1 MCVCVYGMIRFAIKL
16 HFSFFSDNPQQQ
28 QGHKFPKIS
37 FSDNS
42 SSIIQCISNDRATF
56 FVKIDFEENES
67 DITPL
72 RFEWSRGDVPIK
84 NSDRFRI
91 TQTSNA
97 VQLAIEHVTTEDAGH
112 YTLCARTKGNDVIR
126 KDVELVIE
134 DKSTGDDPPIFL
146 RRLVDLSVKVG
157 TRTRLLVE
165 IRSSTDVKLTWYRKY
180 RRICE
185 NDRVKEINEGSFH
198 YLEISPVILEDGG
211 QWMVHAENLN
221 GRNSCICHLNILVP
235 KAYKVPEFIEELKAV
250 LTQQGTVALE
260 CKVVGVPTPQLRWFK
275 DSKEIKAGDI
285 FALTANADDPTSLG
299 TYTCEAVNCMGKT
312 YSSSKVHVVGRGS
325 REDSLKSADSLPS
338 AGPPPIFTSELRDTS
353 VKIGDTLIL
362 GCQVVVPP
370 WPKNVVWYNKNGRVD
385 IDERYKLI
393 EDGLGVYM
401 AEVKPS
407 ASCDEGEWKCVVTN
421 DDGAVGISTC
431 LVNMEIPKNYRKPRF
446 METLRAVL
454 TDEGLV
460 SFECKVVGFPAP
472 ILKWFKDGQ
481 ELKPG
486 DVYQLTGTNSLGTYC
501 CIAKNCMGETS
512 SMAVLTIEDIQNQL
526 SEEERLV
533 FANKNQPP
541 KFLLGLKSQEAKIN
555 EAFQFTVKIEA
566 TPDPLLT
573 WFRDE
578 LPIQSNERYNHYR
591 GDRQYWHLDVRCLE
605 IVDQAEWKCVV
616 VNDFGTSVTSCFL
629 KLQVPRHYKKPR
641 FLECLRAVLTE
652 EGAVNLECKVIGVPQ
667 PVLKWYKDG
676 VELKPGDIHK
686 IISGQDGT
694 CCLGTYTCEARN
706 CMGVMASSASL
717 LGFEDD
723 YSKQDCGKQHEL
735 QRNFSLS
742 TIQEE
747 RTSQLYETPAG
758 DITIT
763 ERGDVSF
770 SLEGKEVSVSLYET
784 PDLTEEEALK
794 IVEMYADQLSEH
806 VTEQNIVELPP
817 LRFVKETAQSG
828 KLLMEATV
836 IDISP
841 EYFTHEEDLRTEA
854 GMSDI
859 SINELTVHGFS
870 AQELNNLDRET
881 EDYAKKSFEKME
893 EELSLTTPDRKRKK
907 SKATETEEF
916 FSLSKATMSP
926 NQNHEDEEADDS
938 SELQTFASARMEL
951 GKEDVGEQPLK
962 KKSRKSDSD
971 SSKTNE
977 TETKLIDISGAVG
990 DGLMVL
996 PDKLAKKV
1004 ITNEQEIADN
1014 VRRLL
1019 PLAKMLKILD
1029 AHMCAVEAEVISQSV
1044 MMMTASSADQSIA
1057 IIKNIGEPLQQ
1068 IQSKLKVYSGETP
1081 IESLFETMKED
1092 IRCLH
1097 VGLQVVEKCVEIDE
1111 RGTTLIQRTSVCII
1125 DSLADHIIKTL
1136 DELRTIANSFEG
1148 DSLKSHLLLTTDD
1161 IRQGLEITKGT
1172 IKSQALLQEAQEL
1185 EANKHFTEAV
1195 AKLQELPEPLP
1206 FEKVPQVDLPPQA
1219 ESVKLICQP
1228 VWEIQQALEKVE
1240 NELSLEETDD
1250 GIYCKVH
1257 QKIVDNFLEPFQ
1269 HLQQVL
1275 QVIEQR
1281 AETLTGTEQKINLAI
1296 LDIVT
1301 PPLFEL
1307 KKGLEVINAQP
1318 SNDVEGGKL
1327 TVNTVESMVPPLQE
1341 IQNGLAQLSQD
1352 VLTGGQVTEDLA
1364 LDSEE
1369 VNKLLQ
1375 SLAQAVLHLESNIE
1389 QIPCKI
1395 PQQIPVKLL
1404 TLKEHI
1410 STLIEQIVTQGVNK
1424 FHIILLGNIKRPID
1438 ELNYCMRQIEQK
1450 SITGSLGDLVDPLRS
1465 LDAKIK
1471 QSKDILCI
1479 LPVNARDD
1487 LLGILHDVQQ
1497 LLKTIEIDID
1507 EYEFRMQQKEIES
1520 ERQESAAD
1528 QLQETMEWRFV
1539 QEKYSKQLQKLT
1551 KIIREVSKLEFID
1564 NKLRAAFNDLI
1575 PPCGKIIVEL
1585 RNMPDC
1591 QVFAQNIVRR
1601 TADSILKIN
1610 ACLLQLGETTNKS
1623 QCNNLLNSVV
1633 RNYFQELKLAIDQS
1647 EDQTATVQTL
1657 QLAEAFNNMLNIVE
1671 NIVQLCGEDAIDDL
1685 STLEDV
1691 SALKSNAESLPVE
1704 NSVTWKTA
1712 TLEERRVQAEQL
1724 LGQLK
1729 QDIGT
1734 VLAHCSE
1741 FDLGCVQTETMQEVK
1756 AAVEKIHDFKE
1767 CLQNTLSMNV
1777 MEYSPTGSDLR
1788 TMAEAVYSLE
1798 SCALQIHEHLEQ
1810 GIVTD
1815 TSDLEVNELRTIA
1828 EPLQELVHA
1837 VKVFY
1842 TQEFDQVSSI
1852 GTLTQISMTSASVM
1866 QSLKPF
1872 VLSVHENHAIE
1883 TLESIANQISLTHLK
1898 QFVQPLHELEKA
1910 LIMQEDNTCLSQI
1923 VALPEQKQQD
1933 LRAWAK
1939 PLLCL
1944 KGSIVQ
1950 VKEELALST
1959 LEECP
1964 EFKVIAQK
1972 SPVLFNLL
1980 KYCETLNADFLE
1992 QFEELSSENLS
2003 ILKTYAEP
2011 QIVRS
2016 IDEKLIIKEMPQI
2029 EIFDMRK
2036 CVTESIQLLSKALLK
2051 TAAIQTAEVYELN
2064 LITERLRTDLQ
2075 TLSKQKETES
2085 VEFIQLRNCLAKTMF
2100 KLKECLVHTYEADV
2114 EVAVEDIEKI
2124 FEDLLQVIPNLEKQ
2138 LALEMKEKIALSCSE
2153 FITVIH
2159 QSEYES
2165 LLLLAEP
2172 IRNLLDSLILL
2183 SDHNEVDI
2191 EKSSPL
2197 FQKIQMQLVRIVQII
2212 NNGDCL
2218 IEFCQDL
2225 KPALL
2230 NLANNLNSIK
2240 DFLEKN
2246 DGNIRVIELLQE
2258 LDYFATDLK
2267 EVSCSLE
2274 NNNRK
2279 NYLIQE
2285 TSATKSFLMALEQGL
2300 TENNPLVHIFLEKHY
2315 EDVQQLEAAL
2325 KTVECD
2331 IIPRVERSQMIWL
2344 AEELESIEAIGKL
2357 LGNLQENMKILSQ
2370 ELVELPK
2377 DKAVFT
2383 AEMAEEI
2390 SETKRQPL
2398 PEAERQDTIEFIKIP
2413 IVEECVNFIFKA
2425 LKEDKHLQI
2434 LEADMQEALSSKD
2447 DNRRTESIFRIR
2459 EHIVHTYDSGVNK
2472 HLENLIDSL
2481 LECNPNLLEL
2491 INARYCLAIKENIE
2505 PLQADI
2511 KALAN
2516 EPCQSKLCSVHEKL
2530 LNLAEI
2536 SDRLK
2541 PYRDIENSSQKIVE
2555 LQKYLM
2561 EIFCTFD
2568 DLLEISDDDLTPAIE
2583 IVKALALRQYDENEN
2598 SKAGIKTAK
2607 VFEDILHLCAELKV
2621 TVEKVKVKLAD
2632 SASIRQIP
2640 EAAETKSKAAAPD
2653 LKAREIEEKQ
2663 SEVMIKKIDKK
2674 ETVAKELRGEFSEI
2688 TAEKVEKKVIDSTVK
2703 TIEKKKIEEMQLKAE
2718 VSEVT
2723 AEKIEKQ
2730 AVSVDA
2736 KKLEHMAVEATKIKG
2751 KVSEVKLA
2759 DSASIRQIPEAAETK
2774 SKAAA
2779 PDLKAREI
2787 EEKQSEVMIKK
2798 IDKKETVAKPLRPEV
2813 SEIKAEKVEKKVI
2826 DSTVKTIA
2834 QKKIEEM
2841 KLKAEV
2847 SEVTPEKIEKQ
2858 EVSVDVKK
2866 VRHMAVEATEMKGK
2880 ATEVKAEKIEEK
2892 QSEVVVKEV
2901 DKKEI
2906 KAKELNSEIKADKVE
2921 GKMIESTVKTIE
2933 LENIKEMK
2941 LKAEV
2946 FEIVPE
2952 KNKEEGVSVEAKKVE
2967 HTRVEA
2973 INSEAKVRQVEEE
2986 NIEEKQLEKVKGN
2999 KYKENKEMR
3008 NAKRPPRVDVK
3019 LTNRNSSVG
3028 SDIKLTC
3035 SILGNDLQIL
3045 WFKENKR
3052 LENNSKYKILFMD
3065 GLSCLEIK
3073 SADCNDAAIYRCV
3086 ANNRNG
3092 EVETSCLVT
3101 IYDVPTNK
3109 FGTPP
3114 IFTRNIREG
3123 ETTAA
3128 DAPSEDRE
3136 SVPPQDTLQ
3145 VPTQKRRKLK
3155 SPTPLR
3161 GRSATPIHG
3170 RSQTP
3175 FSLYMIRR
3183 SATPSTWRSITPFLK
3198 REEKEKTPFEL
3209 GRDILTQIT
3218 CNKAVFDR
3226 ALIMDISEPEETQK
3240 PVRYITSDMS
3250 VIDRAAV
3257 MDVSNV
3263 EVIYVVEEY
3272 EEYEEEEEV
3281 KEEVKPKKKGKG
3293 KKGRV
3298 GRKSADKEQSPGG
3311 GGEGETG
3318 EGGDEGSRER
3328 SEDREESADFDEF
3341 DEPSKKGKKKGGAK
3355 KKEKK
3360 EKSPSP
3366 KLTLKLEIG
3375 GGQKASK
3382 KMFEDKDKQSQDQKA
3397 TAKPPPKKSKLVLQM
3412 EEQAKAAAKAA
3423 EDAAKQTSKPK
3434 SETFEER
3441 QKRLKAEKEEQERL
3455 EAEQRALEEELRAQ
3469 QEAELAEDDEEEG
3482 GEEGDSDAEGEDA
3495 SSRYEEDGGESR
3507 YDSSRYEDE
3516 EAEEAD
3522 EVGDLPGDARRGSD
3536 ESEGFTRPDPYDEER
3551 WQQIAEEEG
3560 EEFMQQL
3567 RKYSLAIR
3575 KSEKQRDEEWQRR
3588 REQLRLPHFVVFLS
3602 DRTVEAG
3609 QKVRLTC
3616 AIGGPELSVK
3626 WFKDGRQLERDAT
3639 HRIINNNNIIILE
3652 VINTTILDSGEYSCV
3667 IANMNDEVTSS
3678 CFVTIYEVFKDE
3690 PAPPTFKLVK
3700 EYYHLRDDE
3709 LTIEMHIH
3717 GVPRPVV
3724 TWWRGSFE
3732 VKPNFKFTRLEEAH
3746 GVYKLLIYKPNN
3758 RDSGTY
3764 TCKAI
3769 NSCGEAQM
3777 RHTIEVAKNLNYHVH
3792 GIFHARDR
3800 LQQDKEKT
3808 AKKAMEEAMKSKEA
3822 SDKKRAVVE
3831 VAPRA
3836 ARSSPEP
3843 LVSPK
3848 QKLKF
3853 ATQLRDRMS
3862 LEGSTVKFICN
3873 VIGPNPTCRW
3883 MKDDNAVKFSEN
3895 VKNFSEEGKP
3905 ILELRNVT
3913 ADSSGVYKCIAKN
3926 DYSEIETSCY
3936 FKVYAAQAEGDESE
3950 PIFALPLRD
3959 VYHSSQNDLVLD
3971 TKVRGNPR
3979 PSITWLKDRVPV
3991 VLDGRIVQ
3999 IEHLDGICELIINK
4013 PTPSDNG
4020 TYICVAQNKLGTQ
4033 EAQHSV
4039 VVDVV
4044 QTSRRSSTQS
4054 AIMSDSSDSKSKGER
4069 PSKVPKGK
4077 KKEDEGEAVAY
4088 ERRSKMPEV
4097 NPKQQLYFNAI
4108 VSNRYV
4114 TEGSKV
4120 KLQAVVMG
4128 PNPAMKWMKDD
4139 QNVTY
4144 GPRIRNMSRDCL
4156 ASLEFVKALPEDSGL
4171 YTLVAQNEF
4180 CKISTS
4186 AKLLVYSTNV
4196 SAEVEPV
4203 FTRPLRDTYHLNTNE
4218 LILETGVRGQPAPKV
4233 QWFKDSV
4240 EIEKSERFHIFNH
4253 SDGTCE
4259 LVIDYPSNKDSG
4271 KYTVKA
4277 ESSAGKA
4284 EITHLVTFAG
4294 KDHHIADNIH
4304 GVFHADKN
4312 LLKAKLAELELPKE
4326 QKHPEVSESEG
4337 EEGKGKGKSKG
4348 KARGK
4353 KDEEEEVALPTAD
4366 TPTSDTLKKREKV
4379 IGIHF
4384 PTTVKDRV
4392 VAEGSKVK
4400 ISCFLAAKEPQV
4412 KWFKNEEQIQNS
4424 AKIRGRYV
4432 EGLCTLEIT
4441 SATEEDSGE
4450 YKCWARDET
4459 GEASTFCRL
4468 KVYADPGSADVPPTF
4483 TRNIKE
4489 TYHPKINELQL
4500 ECHVRGS
4507 PTATVTW
4514 VKDGVKIEQSDK
4526 YQQIDHNDG
4535 KCELVVSEPV
4545 QADSG
4550 KYVCQAENRAGKA
4563 EITHKVTVEARRVRA
4578 PSPRKEGVVGYKS
4591 SAEET
4596 DEEEKEKKK
4605 AKKKKDDEEEGG
4617 GRRREVLPPPDMKKR
4632 VYLRN
4637 FLSNRTVKEGSNVK
4651 WVVNIDGPEP
4661 TARWFHGENPIAF
4674 GPKSKMNLQDGIA
4687 WLQLVKVTE
4696 EDSGEY
4702 LVKVKGPENEVV
4714 STCNLFVYSTGKE
4727 ELVAPVF
4734 TVGIKDVFNSDQHL
4748 LTIECKVT
4756 GRPKPKICWQK
4767 DSTLLLQDSNKY
4779 TYVEM
4784 EDDMQ
4789 QLMIRNPTDS
4799 DTGLYTC
4806 YAESESGQMK
4816 ISKFIDISDYRLK
4829 EKTLPSAKTE
4839 KLLATNAEQ
4848 SQSNMNHILALKDQA
4863 KDAQF
4868 KLRLQTPMKSMKIA
4882 AGCKAQLMC
4891 SISGFIEDVY
4901 WLRDEERILKDG
4913 RHKIYNINNNLSLEI
4928 YEARTDDSGQY
4939 KCMIRNSRNTVECQC
4954 QLHVYDSTSGFLP
4967 ASFSQPMTIH
4977 YDGERG
4983 ELFLACHVHGRQN
4996 VTWLRDDHS
5005 ILNNRYRI
5013 VEEAGGV
5020 SKLIIRNPIHTDC
5033 GSFSCFVETNESIES
5048 ITKDVRI
5055 SELKSLMSSS
5065 TEMVESGLMSDFK
5078 PAKEMI
5084 TATSKK
5090 SLLNHLIK
5098 SKRKPLFNTL
5108 LHDRNVIEGSNLRL
5122 SCNLLCDDNTKVEW
5136 LKDMKPLLSEDKRF
5150 QTCFTVKG
5158 EVILEIFTT
5167 EESDSGQ
5174 YVCRA
5179 TNDYGEMSTQA
5190 YIRIY
5195 KPYVDALKPSV
5206 FVQSIRDNY
5215 SLNDNELVL
5224 DCRVRGK
5231 PRPEIQWMK
5240 GTDYIIPGEKYTQV
5254 NEDDGYT
5261 KIIVHNPTEK
5271 DSGLYACVARNE
5283 AGENK
5288 LTHHV
5293 EFVGRERFTLQKTHG
5308 FFHRD
5313 PNKPHLVC
5321 PLGDQTVHKGGTI
5334 AISAEFMQTQSP
5346 IDVQWLLN
5354 RQALSGHPNVK
5365 TFHDHGIYTLA
5376 IIDATPEC
5384 EGTYTCKAQNA
5395 FGRIESH
5402 AHVDISQG
5410 ATKEERPPLF
5420 LSRPE
5425 NEMKI
5430 AVGDPFSISFRIAGD
5445 PKPKRKYLS
5454 LFFLDE
5460 LTPYT
5465 FTFSSVS
5472 FLKGTKDI
5480 TKSDRVSKEVSDD
5493 YTRFTV
5499 QKSQISDSG
5508 TYFVVARNDN
5518 GTDRLFV
5525 TIEVKTPKKKD

>member
-1 MCVCVYGMIRFAIKL
+1 MGNGCSKCCKCNDYKNYNGTLSSASSVYRK
-16 HFSFFSDNPQQQ
+16 
-28 QGHKFPKIS
+28 
-37 FSDNS
+37 
-42 SSIIQCISNDRATF
+42 R
-56 FVKIDFEENES
+56 
-67 DITPL
+67 
-72 RFEWSRGDVPIK
+72 SRGDVPIK

-112 YTLCARTKGNDVIR
+112 YTLFARTKGNDVIR
-126 KDVELVIE
+126 KDVELVLE

-165 IRSSTDVKLTWYRKY
+165 IRSSTDMKLTWYRKY

-185 NDRVKEINEGSFH
+185 NDRIKEINEGSFH
-198 YLEISPVILEDGG
+198 YLEVSPVILEDGG

-221 GRNSCICHLNILVP
+221 GRNSCICHLNVLVP
-235 KAYKVPEFIEELKAV
+235 KAYKSPEFIEELKAV

-299 TYTCEAVNCMGKT
+299 TYTCEAINCMGKT

-325 REDSLKSADSLPS
+325 REGSLKPADSLSP
-338 AGPPPIFTSELRDTS
+338 AGPPPIFTSELRDAS
-353 VKIGDTLIL
+353 VNIGDSLIL

-370 WPKNVVWYNKNGRVD
+370 WPKNVVWYNKDGRVD
-385 IDERYKLI
+385 TDERYKLV

-401 AEVKPS
+401 IEIKSS

-421 DDGAVGISTC
+421 DDGSVGISTC
-431 LVNMEIPKNYRKPRF
+431 MVKMEIPKNYRKPRF
-446 METLRAVL
+446 MESLRAVL

-472 ILKWFKDGQ
+472 ILKWFKDNQ

-501 CIAKNCMGETS
+501 CVAKNCMGETS
-512 SMAVLTIEDIQNQL
+512 SVAVLTIEDIQNQL
-526 SEEERLV
+526 SDEERLV
-533 FANKNQPP
+533 FTSKNQPP

-555 EAFQFTVKIEA
+555 EAFQFTIKIDA
-566 TPDPLLT
+566 IPDPLLT

-591 GDRQYWHLDVRCLE
+591 GDNQYWHLDVRCLE
-605 IVDQAEWKCVV
+605 IVDQAEWKCVA
-616 VNDFGTSVTSCFL
+616 VNDFGTSITSCFL
-629 KLQVPRHYKKPR
+629 KLQIPRHYKKPK

-667 PVLKWYKDG
+667 PILKWYKDG

-723 YSKQDCGKQHEL
+723 YSKQYTGQQHEL

-758 DITIT
+758 DITVT

-806 VTEQNIVELPP
+806 ITEQNIVELPP
-817 LRFVKETAQSG
+817 LRFVKETSQSG

-870 AQELNNLDRET
+870 VQEGDNLDRET
-881 EDYAKKSFEKME
+881 EDYAKKSFQKME
-893 EELSLTTPDRKRKK
+893 EELSLTAPERKRKK

-926 NQNHEDEEADDS
+926 SQSHADEEADDS
-938 SELQTFASARMEL
+938 SELQTFASARMESA
-951 GKEDVGEQPLK
+951 KEDIVEQPLK

-971 SSKTNE
+971 SSRTNE

-1004 ITNEQEIADN
+1004 ITDEQEIADN

-1019 PLAKMLKILD
+1019 PLAKMLKVLD
-1029 AHMCAVEAEVISQSV
+1029 AHLCAVEAEVISQSV

-1057 IIKNIGEPLQQ
+1057 VIKNIAEPLQQ

-1081 IESLFETMKED
+1081 IESLFETMKDD
-1092 IRCLH
+1092 IRNLH

-1125 DSLADHIIKTL
+1125 DSLADQMAKSL
-1136 DELRTIANSFEG
+1136 EELKAIANSFEG
-1148 DSLKSHLLLTTDD
+1148 ESLKSHLLLTTED

-1195 AKLQELPEPLP
+1195 AKLQELPELLP
-1206 FEKVPQVDLPPQA
+1206 FEKVPQADLPPQA

-1240 NELSLEETDD
+1240 NELSLEETDE

-1257 QKIVDNFLEPFQ
+1257 QKIVDNLLEPFQ
-1269 HLQQVL
+1269 HLQRVL

-1281 AETLTGTEQKINLAI
+1281 AETFVGTEQKINLAI

-1307 KKGLEVINAQP
+1307 KKGLEVINAQS
-1318 SNDVEGGKL
+1318 SNDIEGGKL

-1352 VLTGGQVTEDLA
+1352 ILSGGQATEDVV
-1364 LDSEE
+1364 LDSDE
-1369 VNKLLQ
+1369 VKKLLQ

-1389 QIPCKI
+1389 QISCKL
-1395 PQQIPVKLL
+1395 PQHVPVQLL
-1404 TLKEHI
+1404 MLKEHI
-1410 STLIEQIVTQGVNK
+1410 STLIGQIVDQGVR
-1424 FHIILLGNIKRPID
+1424 NIKKPVD
-1438 ELNYCMRQIEQK
+1438 ELNYCIRQIEQK
-1450 SITGSLGDLVDPLRS
+1450 SITGSLGDLIDPLQS
-1465 LDAKIK
+1465 LLAKVK
-1471 QSKDILCI
+1471 ESEDILCI
-1479 LPVNARDD
+1479 SAATPQNN
-1487 LLGILHDVQQ
+1487 LLIVLHEIQK
-1497 LLKTIEIDID
+1497 LIKTIETDID
-1507 EYEFRMQQKEIES
+1507 EYEYKQQLKEIQS
-1520 ERQESAAD
+1520 EREIATD
-1528 QLQETMEWRFV
+1528 QLLSTSLQETMEWCI
-1539 QEKYSKQLQKLT
+1539 EKEKH
-1551 KIIREVSKLEFID
+1551 REQWERLSDTIKEINNLEFID
-1564 NKLRAAFNDLI
+1564 SKLRTTFMDLI
-1575 PPCGKIIVEL
+1575 PPCEKITCEL
-1585 RNMPDC
+1585 RNVSDC
-1591 QVFAQNIVRR
+1591 PIFTQNILRSTTDCVQKLNTSLRKL
-1601 TADSILKIN
+1601 S
-1610 ACLLQLGETTNKS
+1610 ETTNKS

-1633 RNYFQELKLAIDQS
+1633 SNYFEELKLAIDRTEVQPVNLQS
-1647 EDQTATVQTL
+1647 SN
-1657 QLAEAFNNMLNIVE
+1657 LAGVFSNILNIIE
-1671 NIVQLCGEDAIDDL
+1671 NIVQQCGEDSVDDL
-1685 STLEDV
+1685 STLEEV
-1691 SALKSNAESLPVE
+1691 SALKSIAESLPAE
-1704 NSVTWKTA
+1704 TSFSVKTA

-1729 QDIGT
+1729 QNIAT
-1734 VLAHCSE
+1734 VLAHCNDL
-1741 FDLGCVQTETMQEVK
+1741 DLGCMQTETVQKVK
-1756 AAVEKIHDFKE
+1756 AAVEQIHGFKE

-1777 MEYSPTGSDLR
+1777 MEYLPTDSDPR

-1798 SCALQIHEHLEQ
+1798 SCALHIHEYLEQ
-1810 GIVTD
+1810 GIVAD
-1815 TSDLEVNELRTIA
+1815 MSDLEVSELRTIA

-1842 TQEFDQVSSI
+1842 TQEFEQVSSMA
-1852 GTLTQISMTSASVM
+1852 TLTQMSMISANMV

-1872 VLSVHENHAIE
+1872 ILSVHENHAIE
-1883 TLESIANQISLTHLK
+1883 TLESMANQISLKHLK

-1910 LIMQEDNTCLSQI
+1910 LIVQEDNICLLQ
-1923 VALPEQKQQD
+1923 VEALPEEQQQSLED
-1933 LRAWAK
+1933 LKTLAK

-1944 KGSIVQ
+1944 KDSILHI
-1950 VKEELALST
+1950 KEEHALST

-1972 SPVLFNLL
+1972 SPVLFDLL
-1980 KYCETLNADFLE
+1980 KYCENMNLDLLE
-1992 QFEELSSENLS
+1992 QFEELSSQNLS

-2011 QIVRS
+2011 QTVAEVRS
-2016 IDEKLIIKEMPQI
+2016 TEDELIVKEKPQI
-2029 EIFDMRK
+2029 EIFDMHK
-2036 CVTESIQLLSKALLK
+2036 CVAESVQLLNQAILK
-2051 TAAIQTAEVYELN
+2051 TSAMQTAEVYELN
-2064 LITERLRTDLQ
+2064 LITQQLRADLL
-2075 TLSKQKETES
+2075 TLNKQKETQS
-2085 VEFIQLRNCLAKTMF
+2085 VEFMQSQQRLAKTMF

-2124 FEDLLQVIPNLEKQ
+2124 FEDLLQVIPSLEKQ
-2138 LALEMKEKIALSCSE
+2138 LALEMKEKIELNCSE
-2153 FITVIH
+2153 FIIAIQQNEY
-2159 QSEYES
+2159 QSFS
-2165 LLLLAEP
+2165 PLVEP
-2172 IRNLLDSLILL
+2172 IRNLLDSLSSL
-2183 SDHNEVDI
+2183 SDQNEMDI
-2191 EKSSPL
+2191 EKSAPL
-2197 FQKIQMQLVRIVQII
+2197 VKKIQTGLMKIVQII
-2212 NNGDCL
+2212 KDDESVREL
-2218 IEFCQDL
+2218 DQDL
-2225 KPALL
+2225 KFASL
-2230 NLANNLNSIK
+2230 NLGNSVNSVR
-2240 DFLEKN
+2240 DFIEKN
-2246 DGNIRVIELLQE
+2246 DGKIRVIELLQE
-2258 LDYFATDLK
+2258 VDYLSRDLK

-2274 NNNRK
+2274 NNSRR
-2279 NYLIQE
+2279 NYLMQK
-2285 TSATKSFLMALEQGL
+2285 TSAVKSFLMALEQGL
-2300 TENNPLVHIFLEKHY
+2300 TENNALVHSFLDKHY
-2315 EDVQQLEAAL
+2315 EKVQQLEVAL
-2325 KTVECD
+2325 KTIEYE
-2331 IIPRVERSQMIWL
+2331 ILPRVERSQIVWL
-2344 AEELESIEAIGKL
+2344 PEELASIEII
-2357 LGNLQENMKILSQ
+2357 GNLLDNLKENMKILTQEFEEYPEAITTSTKETVEEVSEIRQQLQEEESVEFVQISHVEESVDIIRKALGDDKNLQTLDADLQ
-2370 ELVELPK
+2370 ELLN
-2377 DKAVFT
+2377 
-2383 AEMAEEI
+2383 
-2390 SETKRQPL
+2390 S
-2398 PEAERQDTIEFIKIP
+2398 
-2413 IVEECVNFIFKA
+2413 
-2425 LKEDKHLQI
+2425 
-2434 LEADMQEALSSKD
+2434 D
-2447 DNRRTESIFRIR
+2447 DDVYKTENIFRIR
-2459 EHIVHTYDSGVNK
+2459 EHIVHTYDSSVHK

-2481 LECNPNLLEL
+2481 LEENLNLLQL
-2491 INARYCLAIKENIE
+2491 VNAKYCLTIKENIE
-2505 PLQADI
+2505 SLKADI
-2511 KALAN
+2511 NTLDN
-2516 EPCQSKLCSVHEKL
+2516 EPCRSKLCFLYEKL
-2530 LNLAEI
+2530 SSLIEI

-2541 PYRDIENSSQKIVE
+2541 PYKEIENSSQKIIE
-2555 LQKYLM
+2555 LQKCLM
-2561 EIFCTFD
+2561 EIFFIFD
-2568 DLLEISDDDLTPAIE
+2568 DMLEISDDNLTSAIE
-2583 IVKALALRQYDENEN
+2583 TVKSLALHQYENNEN
-2598 SKAGIKTAK
+2598 SKADIKTTK
-2607 VFEDILHLCAELKV
+2607 VFEDILQLCAKIKETLDTINLKSAASILTKKIEDMDVEDLGSKAELSAMKAGKFEDKQSEAVLKKVDTKESEAKELRAEISEITAQKVEESFLDSSAKTIEQRTIEDMELKAEISV
-2621 TVEKVKVKLAD
+2621 TGAERIKEEQASADAKKVELMQV
-2632 SASIRQIP
+2632 
-2640 EAAETKSKAAAPD
+2640 EAMKSKAEISEV
-2653 LKAREIEEKQ
+2653 KAEKIEEKQ
-2663 SEVMIKKIDKK
+2663 SEAITRKVGKK
-2674 ETVAKELRGEFSEI
+2674 ETEAKELRAEVTEI
-2688 TAEKVEKKVIDSTVK
+2688 TAEKAEEKLIDTSAKTMEHK
-2703 TIEKKKIEEMQLKAE
+2703 TIEDLKLKAE
-2718 VSEVT
+2718 MSVT
-2723 AEKIEKQ
+2723 GAEKIKEEQ
-2730 AVSVDA
+2730 ASADL
-2736 KKLEHMAVEATKIKG
+2736 KKVELTQVEATKSKAEISETMEHKTIEDLKLKAEMSVTGAEKIKEEQASADLK
-2751 KVSEVKLA
+2751 KVELTQV
-2759 DSASIRQIPEAAETK
+2759 EATK
-2774 SKAAA
+2774 SKAEISEV
-2779 PDLKAREI
+2779 KAEKI
-2787 EEKQSEVMIKK
+2787 EEKQSEAITRKVGKKETEAKELKAEISEITLEKVEEKSIDSSAKTIEQKTIEDMKLKAEMSVTGAEKIKEEQASADVKKVELTQVEATKSKAEISEVKAEK
-2798 IDKKETVAKPLRPEV
+2798 IEEKQSEAITRKVDKKETEAKELKAEI
-2813 SEIKAEKVEKKVI
+2813 SEITLEKVEEKLI
-2826 DSTVKTIA
+2826 DSSAKTIE

-2847 SEVTPEKIEKQ
+2847 SEVELQKIKEEQ
-2858 EVSVDVKK
+2858 ASADAKK
-2866 VRHMAVEATEMKGK
+2866 VELTQVEATKSKAEVSEM
-2880 ATEVKAEKIEEK
+2880 KAEKIEEK
-2892 QSEVVVKEV
+2892 QSEAVTRKV
-2901 DKKEI
+2901 DKKETE
-2906 KAKELNSEIKADKVE
+2906 AKELKAEISEITLEKVE
-2921 GKMIESTVKTIE
+2921 EKLIDSSAKTIE
-2933 LENIKEMK
+2933 QKKIEEMK

-2946 FEIVPE
+2946 SEVEVQKI
-2952 KNKEEGVSVEAKKVE
+2952 KEEQLSSKSQKVEPTNVEAMKSKGEVSE
-2967 HTRVEA
+2967 VEA
-2973 INSEAKVRQVEEE
+2973 EV
-2986 NIEEKQLEKVKGN
+2986 IEEKQSEAVRKKVDTKETEAEKLRAEVTEITQKEIEGKLCDYSVKTAERERTEGMKLTTDISEELEDEIRATKSKEIIEDALEDNIPKKAATTTGRKVEKLDKGSLDANSKISEHKEMDVKEIQPYVKKDETIEIESETKAAKRLKEIGEGVPEKKEKVKEN
-2999 KYKENKEMR
+2999 EYKENKEMR
-3008 NAKRPPRVDVK
+3008 NAKRTPRVDVK
-3019 LTNRNSSVG
+3019 LTNRNSSLG

-3035 SILGNDLQIL
+3035 SILGNDLQIQ

-3052 LENNSKYKILFMD
+3052 LENNSKYKISFMD

-3073 SADCNDAAIYRCV
+3073 SADYNDAAVYRCA

-3101 IYDVPTNK
+3101 VYDVPTNK

-3114 IFTRNIREG
+3114 IFTRNIREARTIENALVLG
-3123 ETTAA
+3123 DKAFTLTN
-3128 DAPSEDRE
+3128 E
-3136 SVPPQDTLQ
+3136 SV
-3145 VPTQKRRKLK
+3145 
-3155 SPTPLR
+3155 
-3161 GRSATPIHG
+3161 
-3170 RSQTP
+3170 
-3175 FSLYMIRR
+3175 FSSIR
-3183 SATPSTWRSITPFLK
+3183 
-3198 REEKEKTPFEL
+3198 
-3209 GRDILTQIT
+3209 
-3218 CNKAVFDR
+3218 
-3226 ALIMDISEPEETQK
+3226 
-3240 PVRYITSDMS
+3240 
-3250 VIDRAAV
+3250 
-3257 MDVSNV
+3257 
-3263 EVIYVVEEY
+3263 
-3272 EEYEEEEEV
+3272 
-3281 KEEVKPKKKGKG
+3281 
-3293 KKGRV
+3293 
-3298 GRKSADKEQSPGG
+3298 
-3311 GGEGETG
+3311 ETG
-3318 EGGDEGSRER
+3318 
-3328 SEDREESADFDEF
+3328 
-3341 DEPSKKGKKKGGAK
+3341 
-3355 KKEKK
+3355 
-3360 EKSPSP
+3360 
-3366 KLTLKLEIG
+3366 
-3375 GGQKASK
+3375 
-3382 KMFEDKDKQSQDQKA
+3382 
-3397 TAKPPPKKSKLVLQM
+3397 
-3412 EEQAKAAAKAA
+3412 
-3423 EDAAKQTSKPK
+3423 
-3434 SETFEER
+3434 
-3441 QKRLKAEKEEQERL
+3441 
-3455 EAEQRALEEELRAQ
+3455 
-3469 QEAELAEDDEEEG
+3469 
-3482 GEEGDSDAEGEDA
+3482 
-3495 SSRYEEDGGESR
+3495 
-3507 YDSSRYEDE
+3507 
-3516 EAEEAD
+3516 
-3522 EVGDLPGDARRGSD
+3522 
-3536 ESEGFTRPDPYDEER
+3536 
-3551 WQQIAEEEG
+3551 
-3560 EEFMQQL
+3560 
-3567 RKYSLAIR
+3567 
-3575 KSEKQRDEEWQRR
+3575 
-3588 REQLRLPHFVVFLS
+3588 H
-3602 DRTVEAG
+3602 
-3609 QKVRLTC
+3609 KVRLTC
-3616 AIGGPELSVK
+3616 AVGGPELSVK

-3639 HRIINNNNIIILE
+3639 HRIINNNNILILE

-3690 PAPPTFKLVK
+3690 PAPPTFKLIK

-3724 TWWRGSFE
+3724 TWWKSSFE
-3732 VKPNFKFTRLEEAH
+3732 IKPNFKFTMLEEAH

-3764 TCKAI
+3764 ICKAI

-3792 GIFHARDR
+3792 GIFHARGR
-3800 LQQDKEKT
+3800 LQQDKEQS

-3822 SDKKRAVVE
+3822 SDKKRVVSE
-3831 VAPRA
+3831 VGPRVP
-3836 ARSSPEP
+3836 RGSPEP

-3853 ATQLRDRMS
+3853 ATQLRDRMA
-3862 LEGSTVKFICN
+3862 LEGSTVRFVCN
-3873 VIGPNPTCRW
+3873 VIGPNPASRW
-3883 MKDDNAVKFSEN
+3883 MKDDNFVKYGEN

-3905 ILELRNVT
+3905 MLELRNVT
-3913 ADSSGVYKCIAKN
+3913 TESSGVYKCVAKN
-3926 DYSEIETSCY
+3926 DHSEIETSCY
-3936 FKVYAAQAEGDESE
+3936 FKVYAAQTEGDESE

-3991 VLDGRIVQ
+3991 VLDDRIVQ

-4020 TYICVAQNKLGTQ
+4020 TYFCVAQNKLGSQ

-4054 AIMSDSSDSKSKGER
+4054 AAMSDSSDSKSKGEQS
-4069 PSKVPKGK
+4069 SKAPKGK
-4077 KKEDEGEAVAY
+4077 KKEDEGGEAAGY
-4088 ERRSKMPEV
+4088 ERRSRLPEV

-4139 QNVTY
+4139 QNLTY

-4156 ASLEFVKALPEDSGL
+4156 AVLEFLKAMPEDSGT
-4171 YTLVAQNEF
+4171 YTLVAQNEY

-4196 SAEVEPV
+4196 SAESEPV

-4240 EIEKSERFHIFNH
+4240 EVEKSERLHISNH
-4253 SDGTCE
+4253 TDGSCE
-4259 LVIDYPSNKDSG
+4259 LVIDYPSTKDSG

-4312 LLKAKLAELELPKE
+4312 LLKAKLAELEVPKD

-4337 EEGKGKGKSKG
+4337 EEGKGKGKGKA

-4353 KDEEEEVALPTAD
+4353 KDEEEEVAAVAAD
-4366 TPTSDTLKKREKV
+4366 TSTTETPKKREKV

-4412 KWFKNEEQIQNS
+4412 KWFKNEEPIQNS
-4424 AKIRGRYV
+4424 PKIRGRHV

-4489 TYHPKINELQL
+4489 TYHPKLHELQL

-4507 PTATVTW
+4507 PTAIITW

-4526 YQQIDHNDG
+4526 YQHIDHNDG
-4535 KCELVVSEPV
+4535 TCELVVTDPA

-4563 EITHKVTVEARRVRA
+4563 EIAYKVTVEPKRIRA
-4578 PSPRKEGVVGYKS
+4578 PSPPMKESKVSRKS
-4591 SAEET
+4591 IAEET
-4596 DEEEKEKKK
+4596 TDDEEKEKKK

-4617 GRRREVLPPPDMKKR
+4617 GRRREVPPPPDMKKR

-4651 WVVNIDGPEP
+4651 WVVNIDGAEP
-4661 TARWFHGENPIAF
+4661 TARWFHGETPIVF

-4727 ELVAPVF
+4727 EIVAPVF
-4734 TVGIKDVFNSDQHL
+4734 TVGIKDVFDSVQHL
-4748 LTIECKVT
+4748 LIIESKVT
-4756 GRPKPKICWQK
+4756 GKPKPKVYWQR
-4767 DSTLLLQDSNKY
+4767 DSTLLLEDSNKY
-4779 TYVEM
+4779 KYVEL
-4784 EDDMQ
+4784 DDGVQ
-4789 QLMIRNPTDS
+4789 QLVIINPTDS

-4816 ISKFIDISDYRLK
+4816 ISKFIDLSDYRLK
-4829 EKTLPSAKTE
+4829 EKTLRNTKIEKLQESTTE
-4839 KLLATNAEQ
+4839 KIQANIDDIQEMKA
-4848 SQSNMNHILALKDQA
+4848 QA

-4868 KLRLQTPMKSMKIA
+4868 KLRLETPMKSMTIA
-4882 AGCKAQLMC
+4882 AGCKAQLIC
-4891 SISGFIEDVY
+4891 YISGFIEDVY
-4901 WLRDEERILKDG
+4901 WLRDDERIFKDA
-4913 RHKIYNINNNLSLEI
+4913 RHKIYNINNSLSLEI
-4928 YEARTDDSGQY
+4928 YEARTDDSGKY
-4939 KCMIRNSRNTVECQC
+4939 KCVVRNSRNTIESQC
-4954 QLHVYDSTSGFLP
+4954 QLDVYDSISGILP
-4967 ASFSQPMTIH
+4967 AGFSQPITVN
-4977 YDGERG
+4977 YDGQRG
-4983 ELFLACHVHGRQN
+4983 ELLLACHVHGRPKI
-4996 VTWLRDDHS
+4996 TWLRDDHNIS
-5005 ILNNRYRI
+5005 NNRYRI
-5013 VEEAGGV
+5013 IEEAGGIT
-5020 SKLIIRNPIHTDC
+5020 KLIIRNPIHTDC
-5033 GSFSCFVETNESIES
+5033 DT
-5048 ITKDVRI
+5048 
-5055 SELKSLMSSS
+5055 
-5065 TEMVESGLMSDFK
+5065 
-5078 PAKEMI
+5078 
-5084 TATSKK
+5084 
-5090 SLLNHLIK
+5090 
-5098 SKRKPLFNTL
+5098 
-5108 LHDRNVIEGSNLRL
+5108 
-5122 SCNLLCDDNTKVEW
+5122 
-5136 LKDMKPLLSEDKRF
+5136 
-5150 QTCFTVKG
+5150 
-5158 EVILEIFTT
+5158 
-5167 EESDSGQ
+5167 
-5174 YVCRA
+5174 
-5179 TNDYGEMSTQA
+5179 
-5190 YIRIY
+5190 
-5195 KPYVDALKPSV
+5195 
-5206 FVQSIRDNY
+5206 Y

-5231 PRPEIQWMK
+5231 PRPDVQWMK
-5240 GTDYIIPGEKYTQV
+5240 GTDYIVPGEKYTQV

-5293 EFVGRERFTLQKTHG
+5293 EFVGRERFSFEKTHG

-5354 RQALSGHPNVK
+5354 RQSIAGHANIK
-5365 TFHDHGIYTLA
+5365 TFHDHGVYTLA
-5376 IIDATPEC
+5376 ITDATPEC
-5384 EGTYTCKAQNA
+5384 EGTYTCRAQNA

-5445 PKPKRKYLS
+5445 PKPKL
-5454 LFFLDE
+5454 
-5460 LTPYT
+5460 
-5465 FTFSSVS
+5465 S

-5480 TKSDRVSKEVSDD
+5480 TKSDRVSKEASDD

-5508 TYFVVARNDN
+5508 TYFVVARNNN

-5525 TIEVKTPKKKD
+5525 TIEVKTPKKKE